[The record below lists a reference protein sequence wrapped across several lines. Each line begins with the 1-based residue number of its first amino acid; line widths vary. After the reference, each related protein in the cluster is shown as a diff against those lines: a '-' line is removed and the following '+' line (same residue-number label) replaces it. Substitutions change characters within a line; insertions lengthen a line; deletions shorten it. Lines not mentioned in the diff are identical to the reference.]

1 MDYKSNLIDS
11 WNRNNKVTLY
21 LLNNIEQE
29 WLSAKLM
36 KRGRSIGDQFV
47 HINNIRS
54 FWIGKVAK
62 KRDLKIDKKYA
73 RDKVQLGLALDRS
86 ALKMAD
92 TLNQIFKN
100 DKIKGYNPHPLAF
113 FSQMI
118 AHEAHHRGQIMAT
131 ITRNGLEINKSVN
144 FGLWNWNDK

>member
-36 KRGRSIGDQFV
+36 KRGRSIGNQFV

-62 KRDLKIDKKYA
+62 KGDLKIDKKYA

-86 ALKMAD
+86 ARKWR
-92 TLNQIFKN
+92 I
-100 DKIKGYNPHPLAF
+100 H
-113 FSQMI
+113 
-118 AHEAHHRGQIMAT
+118 
-131 ITRNGLEINKSVN
+131 
-144 FGLWNWNDK
+144 